1 MATREVASR
10 AATRVVVMVAVVAPA
25 EAEAVAS
32 RVEVVW
38 EVVTV
43 GAVEAAVWVATR
55 AGPMGA
61 RVAREE
67 TLRTAPIQLLF

>member
-10 AATRVVVMVAVVAPA
+10 AATRVVVMVAVVARA

-43 GAVEAAVWVATR
+43 GAVEAAAWVATR
-55 AGPMGA
+55 VGPMGA
-61 RVAREE
+61 RVATAE
-67 TLRTAPIQLLF
+67 TLRTAPIHLLI

>member
-10 AATRVVVMVAVVAPA
+10 AATRVVVMVAVVARA

-43 GAVEAAVWVATR
+43 GAVEAAA
-55 AGPMGA
+55 
-61 RVAREE
+61 
-67 TLRTAPIQLLF
+67 